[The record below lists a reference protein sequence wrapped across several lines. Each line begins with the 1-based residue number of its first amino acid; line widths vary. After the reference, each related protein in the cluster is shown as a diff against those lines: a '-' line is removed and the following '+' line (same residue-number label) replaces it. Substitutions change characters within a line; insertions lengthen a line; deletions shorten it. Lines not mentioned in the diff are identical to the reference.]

1 MSFVFEIL
9 ITIFLGAE
17 GRMGYFAIKENNVK
31 APGTTVYFFLYITST
46 YRHKTWNQ
54 ITKGKG
60 LQTW

>member
-31 APGTTVYFFLYITST
+31 APGTTVNNFFFVYNVYL
-46 YRHKTWNQ
+46 
-54 ITKGKG
+54 
-60 LQTW
+60 